1 MTGKKTQEL
10 CNEIVGRIASGEPLR
25 QICRDE
31 HMPSFVAV
39 YDWIREDE
47 EFALRIAR
55 AREDGADAI
64 ADEILAI
71 ADDGSN
77 DWMEKKNENGDII
90 GWSINGEHVQR
101 SKLRVDA
108 RLKLLAKWHPK
119 KYGDKITTDVNHSG
133 SVSFESEY
141 LKRLSRSIIY
151 E

>member
-1 MTGKKTQEL
+1 MIGKKTQEL
-10 CNEIVGRIASGEPLR
+10 CDEIIERIASGEPLR

-31 HMPSFVAV
+31 HMPSFRVF
-39 YDWIREDE
+39 YDWMRGDED
-47 EFALRIAR
+47 LSTRIAR

-64 ADEILAI
+64 ADEILSI

-77 DWMEKKNENGDII
+77 DWMEKKNENGDIV

-119 KYGDKITTDVNHSG
+119 KYGDKIMTDVNHSG

-141 LKRLSRSIIY
+141 LKLLSRSILD